1 MPLFKDAH
9 EDVRLEQWAPGASIE
24 LEPDGG
30 LEVLVLEGGFRDGGE
45 TYGPQSWL
53 RLPPDFFTEDTP
65 TAVLVRQVLGAISQ
79 FEKATLVA
87 KMKAARDR
95 KAALTGKRCGGP
107 ASHSERRP
115 EVVALA
121 KRLRRQRLKG
131 GPRSLRAI
139 SAELAKRGHFNDA
152 GRPFAAVSIA

>member
-1 MPLFKDAH
+1 
-9 EDVRLEQWAPGASIE
+9 
-24 LEPDGG
+24 
-30 LEVLVLEGGFRDGGE
+30 
-45 TYGPQSWL
+45 
-53 RLPPDFFTEDTP
+53 
-65 TAVLVRQVLGAISQ
+65 
-79 FEKATLVA
+79 
-87 KMKAARDR
+87 MKAARDR

-152 GRPFAAVSIA
+152 GRPFAAVSIANMLEAS